1 MLEATARPRR
11 LHCCVL
17 RLQCGTACQCW
28 LPKCTAVSDPPGEA
42 SLVRHRYTAR
52 VPAQVVLSGALT
64 GTFPDALHAGK
75 PPSLPLSLQ
84 GGFLHGSPSPRLQPS
99 SSTSRHLSAAG
110 SECPNATDDTGS
122 GSFGRSTVVHEGTAG
137 RAGSLTPFQA
147 ALASGQPP
155 LLSQQHARSPT
166 AADAAALGSAAPLS
180 EAAHRQHATS
190 RSGTASS
197 SMRPAPPASG
207 GNQSSRPS
215 SGRQP
220 SRQVHQLLRAVHTL

>member
-1 MLEATARPRR
+1 MGLHVIVGCPSAQLSAT
-11 LHCCVL
+11 H
-17 RLQCGTACQCW
+17 
-28 LPKCTAVSDPPGEA
+28 
-42 SLVRHRYTAR
+42 LVRPHWFATDTQRVCLHRWCC
-52 VPAQVVLSGALT
+52 PALRQAPSQMRCMRAS
-64 GTFPDALHAGK
+64 H
-75 PPSLPLSLQ
+75 PSLPLSLQ

-110 SECPNATDDTGS
+110 SERPNATDDTGS

-147 ALASGQPP
+147 ALASGQRP